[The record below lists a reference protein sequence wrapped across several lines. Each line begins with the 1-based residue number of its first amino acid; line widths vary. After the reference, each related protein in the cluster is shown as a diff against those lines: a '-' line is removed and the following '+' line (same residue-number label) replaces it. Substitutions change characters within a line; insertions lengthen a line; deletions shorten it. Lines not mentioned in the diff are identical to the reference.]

1 MSDETGRDERI
12 DEDLP
17 ELGSDEL
24 PTDLLDDSARNRIYR
39 LRGAPEATAFAVGEM
54 LAGRYKIVR
63 FVARGGMGEVYE
75 VEDTALRQRVALKT
89 IRAEVALREDSLERF
104 KREINLSRR
113 ITHWNV
119 CRIFDLGFHRFPL
132 PTSGGG
138 REVEI
143 MFLTMELIEGETLS
157 RRVEEVGRL
166 GTDEALPI
174 VEQMAAGLDAA
185 HGVGVLHRDF
195 KSANVMLGES
205 RDKRVHERVVI
216 TDFGLARTLGD
227 DSSMVGLTQSSHVAG
242 TPFYMAP
249 EQVEG
254 RDLTEAADIYALGIV
269 MYEMV
274 TGARPFDGGSP
285 LSVAARK
292 LNEQPPP
299 PQEVV
304 PDLDPR
310 WNAAIVR
317 CLEIDPAARPKSA
330 VAVLDI
336 LHGNEPD
343 STALTVSTPRKRSP
357 STPEKLPAPAPRSP
371 FWRRPLA
378 VALLAVAIIGGGLTA
393 TVMRY
398 WRPGSPAA
406 GDPSKVEPRRA
417 LAVLDFKNVSGDDDA
432 AWLSTAIS
440 EILTTELGV
449 GNEVRTV
456 RGQDVARLKNDLGLH
471 EIVDPDAELLDR
483 IRSLLAVDLAVS
495 GSYTRVGEEKDGLI
509 RVDLR
514 LLETATGRL
523 VAESGSTGTE
533 RQLFAVVE
541 RSSAEF
547 REVLGMGRLSPAEA
561 LQVEAV
567 MPADPIAAKL
577 FAQGLLKARDYDY
590 TAAKGLLEQAVDIEP
605 DHPLPRAELARALSA
620 LGYGRAAE
628 EQANKAAE
636 LAVSLPRSLRLSIE
650 ARAAAIAGLHDR
662 AMSTYAHLFEL
673 YPDDVEIGLELARSQ
688 AIAGRPN
695 ESLVT
700 LESLRNLPPPTGDDP
715 RIDLRAASARRY
727 LGELDPALEN
737 ARDGIRKAEAAGL
750 THVSAQAK
758 QIAGELLHTLGDP
771 AQAMSM
777 LEDSRELY
785 ASVND
790 LTGVAECLQGMAL
803 VLEDRGDLEGA
814 TRILE
819 SVLETNRQTGNEI
832 GAARALH
839 SLGNVAIAR
848 GSL

>member
-1 MSDETGRDERI
+1 
-12 DEDLP
+12 
-17 ELGSDEL
+17 
-24 PTDLLDDSARNRIYR
+24 
-39 LRGAPEATAFAVGEM
+39 
-54 LAGRYKIVR
+54 
-63 FVARGGMGEVYE
+63 
-75 VEDTALRQRVALKT
+75 
-89 IRAEVALREDSLERF
+89 
-104 KREINLSRR
+104 
-113 ITHWNV
+113 
-119 CRIFDLGFHRFPL
+119 
-132 PTSGGG
+132 
-138 REVEI
+138 

-299 PQEVV
+299 PREVV

-317 CLEIDPAARPKSA
+317 CLEIDPSARPKSA

-336 LHGNEPD
+336 LRGAEPD
-343 STALTVSTPRKRSP
+343 SAALTVSTPRKRSP
-357 STPEKLPAPAPRSP
+357 STPEKLPAPAKGST

-378 VALLAVAIIGGGLTA
+378 LALLAVAIIGGGLTA

-406 GDPSKVEPRRA
+406 GAPSTVEPRRA
-417 LAVLDFKNVSGDDDA
+417 LAVLDFKNVSGDVDA

-456 RGQDVARLKNDLGLH
+456 RGQDVARLRNDLGLH
-471 EIVDPDAELLDR
+471 EIVDPDAALLDR
-483 IRSLLAVDLAVS
+483 IRSLLAADLVVS
-495 GSYTRVGEEKDGLI
+495 GSYTRVGDEKDGLI

-567 MPADPIAAKL
+567 HAGRSDCREALRAG
-577 FAQGLLKARDYDY
+577 A
-590 TAAKGLLEQAVDIEP
+590 LEG
-605 DHPLPRAELARALSA
+605 PRVRLHRGEGFARAGS
-620 LGYGRAAE
+620 GHRA
-628 EQANKAAE
+628 
-636 LAVSLPRSLRLSIE
+636 
-650 ARAAAIAGLHDR
+650 
-662 AMSTYAHLFEL
+662 
-673 YPDDVEIGLELARSQ
+673 
-688 AIAGRPN
+688 
-695 ESLVT
+695 
-700 LESLRNLPPPTGDDP
+700 
-715 RIDLRAASARRY
+715 
-727 LGELDPALEN
+727 
-737 ARDGIRKAEAAGL
+737 
-750 THVSAQAK
+750 
-758 QIAGELLHTLGDP
+758 
-771 AQAMSM
+771 
-777 LEDSRELY
+777 
-785 ASVND
+785 
-790 LTGVAECLQGMAL
+790 
-803 VLEDRGDLEGA
+803 
-814 TRILE
+814 
-819 SVLETNRQTGNEI
+819 
-832 GAARALH
+832 
-839 SLGNVAIAR
+839 
-848 GSL
+848 